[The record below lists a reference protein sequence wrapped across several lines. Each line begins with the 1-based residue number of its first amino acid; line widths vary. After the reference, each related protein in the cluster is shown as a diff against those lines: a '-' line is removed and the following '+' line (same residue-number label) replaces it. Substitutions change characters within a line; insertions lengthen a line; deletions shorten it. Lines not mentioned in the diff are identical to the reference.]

1 MGKKHTRHT
10 PANATQRGLSYVA
23 RAGVLAMGY
32 VFISRW
38 LSQWM
43 PPFVARPSVAFVL
56 WVGTYWIPPRPTIS
70 FTKWI
75 ELSALAAVVVYVIAL
90 LLFYR

>member
-1 MGKKHTRHT
+1 MDEKDIRQT
-10 PANATQRGLSYVA
+10 PSSATQRGLAYVA
-23 RAGVLAMGY
+23 RLGALAMGY

-38 LSQWM
+38 LSHWL
-43 PPFVARPSVAFVL
+43 PPFVVRPSVAFVL
-56 WVGTYWIPPRPTIS
+56 WVGIYWIPPRPTIR